1 MLELK
6 LTHKNTYAEIGQ
18 ANPMRW
24 RLLHKRKGVFYSQS
38 GLIKCKDF
46 FNDVVAWKRAKQKF
60 SIYSFSNKVKFN
72 RDGMYFHLTSI
83 SNDLLFKHNLDV
95 LNTRIKE
102 DLGVEISYFKHT
114 DTSAVICIP
123 HKLWKNTYYIS
134 LVSMMIRLCN
144 YDKQYETW
152 GDFFD
157 EKAPLC
163 TIETAFSKKTREYTK
178 ENGFKIPANL
188 RKFWFWA
195 GKDYHSGNQVKP
207 MGSVIHNN
215 GVNNWVQFLGV

>member
-46 FNDVVAWKRAKQKF
+46 FNDVVAWKQAKQKF

-72 RDGMYFHLTSI
+72 REGMYFHLTAI
-83 SNDLLFKHNLDV
+83 ADQDKFIHNLFT
-95 LNTRIKE
+95 LNQRIMQ
-102 DLGVEISYFKHT
+102 DLKVYIKFTGMKDGSM
-114 DTSAVICIP
+114 VICIP
-123 HKLWKNTYYIS
+123 HKLWRNTYYIS
-134 LVSMMIRLCN
+134 LASMMIRLCN
-144 YDKQYETW
+144 YDKQYDTW
-152 GDFFD
+152 EDFFAD
-157 EKAPLC
+157 TAPLC

-178 ENGFKIPANL
+178 ENGFKIPAKL
-188 RKFWFWA
+188 RKLWFWA
-195 GKDYHSGNQVKP
+195 GKDYHSGNQAKP

>member
-1 MLELK
+1 MLK
-6 LTHKNTYAEIGQ
+6 ITHKNTYAEIAQ
-18 ANPMRW
+18 ANPLRW
-24 RLLHKRKGVFYSQS
+24 RIMHKQKGVYHSQS

-46 FNDVVAWKRAKQKF
+46 FNDIVAWKQGKKEF
-60 SIYSFSNKVKFN
+60 SIYNFKNKVKFN
-72 RDGMYFHLTSI
+72 RDGLFFHLTEVKNVERFMLNLNCINERLI
-83 SNDLLFKHNLDV
+83 SDLKTHLDCFQH
-95 LNTRIKE
+95 
-102 DLGVEISYFKHT
+102 DDHS
-114 DTSAVICIP
+114 VILCIP

-152 GDFFD
+152 EDFFD
-157 EKAPLC
+157 DKAPL
-163 TIETAFSKKTREYTK
+163 TTVETAFSKKTKDYTK

-195 GKDYHSGNQVKP
+195 GKDYHSGNQAKP

-215 GVNNWVQFLGV
+215 GVNNWVNFLGV